1 MPSREKHTRVRLK
14 PRISVAKLGEYMDVA
29 KASRRETI
37 IRDQKFLTAYKASRY
52 RDAFNSIRAALLS
65 GDDVLRQLGHWEMT
79 VAARFASTK
88 YQADTKA
95 CCVDAIRAF
104 ARLYPRLPLHGLT
117 AAPVQPLTLT
127 IANVPVSVY
136 PTVSLAR
143 QVRGATECGGLL
155 LVFRKEAPL
164 GRNGGRAAA
173 EVLRR
178 ALLNAGGQP
187 VRADLCVVI
196 DVFGGGVFTAPSH
209 SKQLMADIESACR
222 EIAVRWPA
230 VAA

>member
-1 MPSREKHTRVRLK
+1 VRLK
-14 PRISVAKLGEYMDVA
+14 PRISVAKLGEYIDVA

-65 GDDVLRQLGHWEMT
+65 GDDVLKQLGHWEMT
-79 VAARFASTK
+79 VAAQFASTK

-95 CCVDAIRAF
+95 CCLDAIRAF
-104 ARLYPRLPLHGLT
+104 ARLYSRLPLRELT
-117 AAPVQPLTLT
+117 TAPVQPLMLT
-127 IANVPVSVY
+127 IANVPISVF
-136 PTVSLAR
+136 PTVTLVR
-143 QVRGATECGGLL
+143 QVRCAIECGALL
-155 LVFRKEAPL
+155 VVFRKEAPL
-164 GRNGGRAAA
+164 GRNGGRAVA

-178 ALLNAGGQP
+178 ALLNASDRA
-187 VRADLCVVI
+187 VRGELCIVV
-196 DVFGGGVFTAPSH
+196 DVFSGGVFTAPSH
-209 SKQLMADIESACR
+209 SKQLMAEIESACR